1 MKIFKKKPE
10 ENVSTDNEYIELEE
24 EYEKVKMFNRI
35 EFESLL
41 NSGVSK
47 EKMFEIISYMYSAEK
62 ELEEKLENLKNKN
75 W

>member
-10 ENVSTDNEYIELEE
+10 ENVSTDNEYRELEE

-75 W
+75 